1 MTIRFKPHCM
11 APSSP
16 SPRKGHIFYR
26 SEDAWLKD
34 KSGLLD
40 KPWRETEL
48 PLYILDSIDICL
60 ILLTEYTVCMW
71 ACINIININKIRSII

>member
-1 MTIRFKPHCM
+1 M

-16 SPRKGHIFYR
+16 SPMKGHIFYR
-26 SEDAWLKD
+26 SEDESLKD

-48 PLYILDSIDICL
+48 PLYILDSIDIS
-60 ILLTEYTVCMW
+60 V
-71 ACINIININKIRSII
+71 